1 MKKEEGRKMI
11 EELKNKKGFIA
22 ALDQSGGSS
31 KKTLSNYGI
40 ENVQNDEEMFQKI
53 HEMRSRIIRNEA
65 FTSSH
70 ILGVILF
77 KHTMDNPIDGK
88 NTVLYLK
95 EKNIHLFNT
104 PHLNSLSVAE
114 LIVNMMITL
123 SRHTYQ
129 LDRDLRDKKISTIAP
144 IEYIANEISYKT
156 FGIIGTGDIALK
168 TAKILKNG
176 FHMNIIAYS
185 RSLTNKKAD
194 ELHITLCKSIDEV
207 FQKSDFINIG
217 VSLNKDTYHLI
228 TLEQFKLMKPSA
240 YLINTSRGAIINEED
255 LYYALTNK
263 LLNGYACDV
272 LENEDLSIKQ
282 SLLEL
287 DNVFYTPHIGGSTHD
302 CLSRIGHAIFISL
315 VNYFDGKQISN
326 MIC

>member
-1 MKKEEGRKMI
+1 MKKIFLCETIDNDAYILLSKHFDIINNIDEIKDCHGIIARN
-11 EELKNKKGFIA
+11 LKIDKDFI
-22 ALDQSGGSS
+22 DQC
-31 KKTLSNYGI
+31 LNL
-40 ENVQNDEEMFQKI
+40 E
-53 HEMRSRIIRNEA
+53 IIA
-65 FTSSH
+65 VHGTGYDS
-70 ILGVILF
+70 
-77 KHTMDNPIDGK
+77 ID
-88 NTVLYLK
+88 VEYLK

-144 IEYIANEISYKT
+144 IEYIGNEISYKT